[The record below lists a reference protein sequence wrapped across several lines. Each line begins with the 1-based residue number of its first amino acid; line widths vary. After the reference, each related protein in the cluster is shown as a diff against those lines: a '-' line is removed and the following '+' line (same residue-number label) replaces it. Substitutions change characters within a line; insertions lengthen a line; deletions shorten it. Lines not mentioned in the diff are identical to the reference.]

1 MDHLPPLPSVPT
13 DPPRHSFPV
22 IAVIV
27 PLVGAVG
34 IALVIGSPYLLI
46 FAALSPLIAVATAV
60 DARRTARRHC
70 REEMRRFELECQE
83 WLRHVPLA
91 HAAERAEA
99 DREHP
104 RAGGPVSVAQ
114 LNGQPSRIRV
124 GTGPAIST
132 VGPTG
137 AVVGDDTAAGRSLR
151 ELLAVAGVN
160 PALPVTVPIGPIL
173 LTGTGLVADSVARA
187 LSLEPGCELIRTRAG
202 SETERFAT
210 TEISIESATRGLV
223 RFVDGRE
230 QAFRPEGITARELR
244 WLRAEREGSEV
255 ALPKSLA
262 WARLGPDRSEPASAA
277 VAIGIDEAGRVVE
290 IDLLG
295 DTPHA
300 LVGGTTGSGKSEF
313 LRAVALSWAWQSPPS
328 ERAILLVDFKGG
340 SAFAELSELPHVV
353 GVITDLD
360 SVGAQRALR
369 SLRAEIRRR
378 ESLLLRHRARDISDA
393 PPGALARLLVLVDE
407 YAVLVESFPELQPLI
422 ADLAAR
428 GRSLG
433 IHLVLCTQR
442 PGGVVR
448 DAVAANCGVRVAFRM
463 TATSDAQGLM
473 AASPPAADAPA
484 GRAVVSIAGRAA
496 LVQVAT
502 ICAADVAAVASRW
515 ATEARPER
523 PWLPPLSRE
532 VTRHDVES
540 LQQSGETREWSMALG
555 ILDDPDHQCRR
566 VAEWRP
572 DHDGSLL
579 VIGADSRGVSAV
591 LAVIAEGVRDAGG
604 SLTVVPSTLADAL
617 SVLEELTEE
626 LDAPDAAGGD
636 GSVTPPIVIVPDCD
650 ALLGEAGDRS
660 LDLLE
665 AIDAILRRVRRA
677 RGAVVA
683 GCTSVLRA
691 RPGLVTRFDSA
702 LLLRAVSLDDHR
714 AAGGAASDYDED
726 APLGRGRW
734 KGLAFQSRTDSEP
747 VPPPRSAHVPLWSP
761 APGMP
766 VAVVSGRPTRLA
778 ARLRSHGLIISDDPG
793 RLDSSRASAGES
805 SMTVPSGHAVT
816 VVADVEAWHASWSA
830 LARARREGAVVL
842 ADVSEADARALI
854 GSRMAVPVRSPAP
867 DEVVLVD
874 ADGCRRARW
883 LSLTGPARE
892 P

>member
-1 MDHLPPLPSVPT
+1 
-13 DPPRHSFPV
+13 
-22 IAVIV
+22 
-27 PLVGAVG
+27 
-34 IALVIGSPYLLI
+34 
-46 FAALSPLIAVATAV
+46 
-60 DARRTARRHC
+60 
-70 REEMRRFELECQE
+70 MR
-83 WLRHVPLA
+83 A
-91 HAAERAEA
+91 
-99 DREHP
+99 
-104 RAGGPVSVAQ
+104 
-114 LNGQPSRIRV
+114 RV
-124 GTGPAIST
+124 GTGPACST

-137 AVVGDDTAAGRSLR
+137 PVASDETVAGRRLR
-151 ELLAVAGVN
+151 ELVAIAGVN
-160 PALPVTVPIGPIL
+160 PTLPVTVPIGPIL
-173 LTGTGLVADSVARA
+173 LVGTGLVVDSVARA
-187 LSLEPGCELIRTRAG
+187 LSMHPGCELIRAHNGTQP
-202 SETERFAT
+202 ERFVGA
-210 TEISIESATRGLV
+210 EIFIESATRGRV
-223 RFVDGRE
+223 RFADGRE
-230 QAFRPEGITARELR
+230 QVIRPEGITARELR
-244 WLRAEREGSEV
+244 TIEAERDGARS
-255 ALPKSLA
+255 ALPESLD
-262 WARLGPDRSEPASAA
+262 WARLGANRSELAGGG
-277 VAIGIDEAGRVVE
+277 VAIGVDEAGGVVE

-313 LRAVALSWAWQSPPS
+313 LRAVALSWASQSPPR

-353 GVITDLD
+353 GLITDLD

-378 ESLLLRHRARDISDA
+378 EALLLRHRARDISEA

-463 TATSDAQGLM
+463 TAAADAHGLM

-502 ICAADVAAVASRW
+502 ICASDVAGVSSRW
-515 ATEARPER
+515 AAVARPER
-523 PWLPPLSRE
+523 PWLPPLPRE
-532 VTRHDVES
+532 VTRRDVES
-540 LQQSGETREWSMALG
+540 LKQSGETGAWSLALG
-555 ILDDPDHQCRR
+555 LLDDPDHQCRR

-604 SLTVVPSTLADAL
+604 ALTVIPSVLADAL
-617 SVLEELTEE
+617 SVLEELCRE
-626 LDAPDAAGGD
+626 LDAPDSTGAD
-636 GSVTPPIVIVPDCD
+636 GSVRPPVVVVPDCD
-650 ALLGEAGDRS
+650 ALLGDAGDRS

-665 AIDAILRRVRRA
+665 AIDAVIRRVRRA

-714 AAGGAASDYDED
+714 AAGGAVSDYDED

-734 KGLAFQSRTDSEP
+734 KGLAFQCRTDPEP
-747 VPPPRSAHVPLWSP
+747 MPPPRPAHVPLWSP
-761 APGMP
+761 TPGMP
-766 VAVVSGRPTRLA
+766 VAVVSGRPARLA
-778 ARLRSHGLIISDDPG
+778 ARLRSHGLNISEDPD

-805 SMTVPSGHAVT
+805 STTITSGLTET
-816 VVADVEAWHASWSA
+816 VVADVEAWQVSWSA
-830 LARARREGAVVL
+830 LARARREGAIVL

-854 GSRMAVPVRSPAP
+854 GSRLAVPVRSRSP

-883 LSLTGPARE
+883 LSLTEPTRE
-892 P
+892 T